1 MPVMLARRISDVISD
16 ISIYNVSDYTTLIM
30 NGVTSLN
37 QYKSDRTIRPDQ
49 EQKAGSAFLMR
60 HP

>member
-30 NGVTSLN
+30 NGVTSLTSISLTERSVLTRS
-37 QYKSDRTIRPDQ
+37 KRLGPP
-49 EQKAGSAFLMR
+49 F
-60 HP
+60 